1 MPMPVN
7 EHAGRV
13 IKKRFHLFFHLK
25 GSSKKSK
32 GESSIEVEKSG
43 SPNNFLLRRLPKS
56 SR

>member
-1 MPMPVN
+1 MPVN
-7 EHAGRV
+7 RHAGRV

-32 GESSIEVEKSG
+32 GESSIKVEKSG